1 MEKVDRL
8 SKRPDWKVGVENNN
22 KNQNLIREKQ
32 MRSITEVVIEKLETE
47 LLERMSDTRRKDKKM
62 VKVVKEIKKDRS

>member
-1 MEKVDRL
+1 
-8 SKRPDWKVGVENNN
+8 
-22 KNQNLIREKQ
+22 